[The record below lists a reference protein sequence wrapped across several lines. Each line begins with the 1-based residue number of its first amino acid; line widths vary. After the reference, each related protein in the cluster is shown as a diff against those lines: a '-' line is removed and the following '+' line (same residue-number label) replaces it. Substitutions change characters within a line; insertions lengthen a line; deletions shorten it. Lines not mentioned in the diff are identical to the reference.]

1 MNYSRQREALINVLK
16 STKSH
21 PTAEWIY
28 TELRKEYPKIS
39 MGTVYRNLA
48 KLTDSGD
55 ILKLSVGD
63 VSEHYDGFTHEHY
76 HFVCTECKSVTDVDL
91 PFPSELDDMVS
102 EAIGAKTQSH
112 SLVFYG
118 KCKKC
123 K

>member
-1 MNYSRQREALINVLK
+1 MNYSRQREALKNVLR

-28 TELRKEYPKIS
+28 GELRKEYPNIS

-48 KLTDSGD
+48 KLADAGE
-55 ILKLSVGD
+55 ILKLSLGD

-76 HFVCTECKSVTDVDL
+76 HFVCAECNSVIDVEL
-91 PFPSELDDMVS
+91 PFPSQLDDMVS
-102 EAIGAKTQSH
+102 EAIGADTQSH

-118 KCKKC
+118 RCKNC